1 MKYRY
6 LGHSCVQ
13 LTLDNTIILIDPF
26 IQDNELASDID
37 ISTLKPD
44 FILLTHGHFDHISDT
59 EEIAKNSGATIVSN
73 YEIANY
79 FSRKGLRTIAMNY
92 GGTIYKNDFNA
103 KYVNAIHS
111 SSFPEGSYGGNPGGF
126 VIYDDE
132 ICVYHAGD
140 TALTYDMKLISQQFD
155 IDMAFL
161 PVGGQVTMDLS
172 DAITASQFIGCK
184 HIIGIHFVVFG
195 TLRINPEEAVEQFK
209 ENGFLLELMDIGE
222 EQTL

>member
-13 LTLDNTIILIDPF
+13 LTVNKTDILIDPF

-37 ISTLKPD
+37 FTTLKPD
-44 FILLTHGHFDHISDT
+44 YILLTHGHFDHISDA

-79 FSRKGLRTIAMNY
+79 FSRKGLKTIAMNY

-111 SSFPEGSYGGNPGGF
+111 SSLPNGSYGGNPGGF
-126 VIYDDE
+126 VIYNDE
-132 ICVYHAGD
+132 TCVYHAGD
-140 TALTYDMKLISQQFD
+140 TALTYDMKLISKQFTVD
-155 IDMAFL
+155 LAFL
-161 PVGGQVTMDLS
+161 PIGGQVTMDVS
-172 DAITASQFIGCK
+172 DAITASRFIGCN
-184 HIIGIHFVVFG
+184 HIVGIHFVVFG
-195 TLRINPEEAVEQFK
+195 ALRINPEEAVEQFK
-209 ENGFLLELMDIGE
+209 ANGLLLELMNIGE
-222 EQTL
+222 EQKL